1 MKLQFKHQ
9 MFQADAAQA
18 VCDVFSGQPNVSI
31 IYDIDRGI
39 PEKKERQARLDSEG
53 QIEDESFNFTGYKN
67 SKIRILDEDILK
79 NLNNIQR
86 NSQIEPSN
94 DLEGHYNLSVE
105 METGVGKTYTYIKTM
120 YELNKRY
127 GFTKFI
133 VVIPSIAIR
142 EGVLKSF
149 QLTED
154 HFAEDYGKKIRFFIY
169 NSKQLHKINQFAND
183 SGINVMIINSQAF
196 NARGKDAR
204 RIYMKLD
211 SFRSRS
217 PIDVIAHTNPVLII
231 DEPQS
236 VEGEVTKEKL
246 KEFNPIITLRYSAT
260 LRKNETYNLIYR
272 LDALEA
278 YNKRLVKKI
287 AVKGISVTGSTG
299 TEGYLYLEG
308 LNLSTSSAPTA
319 TLEFQVRGK
328 EGMRKITRKVPEGY
342 NLYEQSGELEEYK
355 GFTIAEINGNT
366 RTVSFTNGIT
376 INDGEVY
383 GLTDEEQIRRIQT

>member
-18 VCDVFSGQPNVSI
+18 VCDVFSGQPNVSLK
-31 IYDIDRGI
+31 YDIDRGI
-39 PEKKERQARLDSEG
+39 SDKKDRQIKFGSEG
-53 QIEDESFNFTGYKN
+53 LVDEEYIDFTGTKN

-94 DLEGHYNLSVE
+94 DLEGRYNLSVE

-142 EGVLKSF
+142 EGVFKSF

-169 NSKQLHKINQFAND
+169 NSKQLHKIDQFAND

-308 LNLSTSSAPTA
+308 LNYSASSAPTA
-319 TLEFQVRGK
+319 TLEFEVKGK
-328 EGMRKITRKVPEGY
+328 DGLRKVTRKVSDGY
-342 NLYEQSGELEEYK
+342 NLFEHSGCLLY
-355 GFTIAEINGNT
+355 TSDAA
-366 RTVSFTNGIT
+366 
-376 INDGEVY
+376 
-383 GLTDEEQIRRIQT
+383 DE